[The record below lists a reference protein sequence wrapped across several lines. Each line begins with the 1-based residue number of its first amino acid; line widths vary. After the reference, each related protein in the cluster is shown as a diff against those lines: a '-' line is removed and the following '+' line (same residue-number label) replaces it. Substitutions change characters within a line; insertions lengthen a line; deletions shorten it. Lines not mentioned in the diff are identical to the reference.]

1 MPDAYCG
8 KQYCKFQETV
18 ISCTDSLCDKVKIHG
33 EKDCSFYSDFNTY
46 CDECGE
52 LTETDMMVVEDK
64 EEFLECQNECVQRP
78 TMSRI
83 IQDET

>member
-64 EEFLECQNECVQRP
+64 
-78 TMSRI
+78 
-83 IQDET
+83 